1 MFKQILVNPKLDV
14 LNYEKQI
21 FTESCGSVKGYAG
34 DVARFK
40 EVKLNFFDRSGISRE
55 LKLKGWN
62 ARIAQHEMDHLD
74 GRIYTDIMDRKTLS
88 CTCWQAVNARE
99 GRINIPFNP

>member
-1 MFKQILVNPKLDV
+1 MDV
-14 LNYEKQI
+14 LNYEKNI

-40 EVKLNFFDRSGISRE
+40 EVKLDFFDRSGKSRE

-74 GRIYTDIMDRKTLS
+74 GKIYTDIMDRKTLS